1 MKDNFF
7 NSMFM
12 EGGKVSH
19 KRWISVSVAM
29 VACWAVVYAVVH
41 AANDTAR
48 KDVIEASFIFV
59 LIMSGV
65 ATVAQ
70 ISSIFKGTP
79 APTKDE
85 PKQTDNETPSN

>member
-19 KRWISVSVAM
+19 KRWISVTA
-29 VACWAVVYAVVH
+29 AAVLLWCIVYAVLKASDPASQYKVI
-41 AANDTAR
+41 TATM
-48 KDVIEASFIFV
+48 VFI

-70 ISSIFKGTP
+70 IVSIVKGTP
-79 APTKDE
+79 APKEDE
-85 PKQTDNETPSN
+85 NKPQ